1 MSGFVNTLISMLE
14 TPFVGY
20 IAAVVAGIL
29 ASMSPCVI
37 STIPI
42 AIGYVGGYGAGDTK
56 KTVLC
61 ATAFVLGQTV
71 AFVSLGF
78 LFGLMGSILAS
89 PWWRVFLA
97 LVIIVMGL
105 NVVGLIHI
113 PLPAVDPK
121 VSRNSGIIGR
131 ISHWNPDGHCVNSVF
146 NSGFGGHISIG
157 SKCRQRCTFH
167 RVNGVLFVGS
177 VCIYNG
183 SCHSGGKTAQHVGE
197 IRVGQGRTDTH
208 EMPWCTAYSLWWIHD
223 LRCDKILVVIL

>member
-78 LFGLMGSILAS
+78 LFGLMGLILAS

-121 VSRNSGIIGR
+121 VSRNSGIIGGFL
-131 ISHWNPDGHCVNSVF
+131 IGILMATVSTPCSTPALVAILALGANAGSVVHSTVLMVF
-146 NSGFGGHISIG
+146 YSLGQSAFIMAAAIAAGKLPSMLAKSGLAKAGQILM
-157 SKCRQRCTFH
+157 KCL
-167 RVNGVLFVGS
+167 GVLLIV
-177 VCIYNG
+177 Y
-183 SCHSGGKTAQHVGE
+183 GGYMIFDV
-197 IRVGQGRTDTH
+197 IRY
-208 EMPWCTAYSLWWIHD
+208 W
-223 LRCDKILVVIL
+223 

>member
-78 LFGLMGSILAS
+78 LFGLMDRYWQARGGECFL
-89 PWWRVFLA
+89 PW
-97 LVIIVMGL
+97 
-105 NVVGLIHI
+105 
-113 PLPAVDPK
+113 
-121 VSRNSGIIGR
+121 S
-131 ISHWNPDGHCVNSVF
+131 
-146 NSGFGGHISIG
+146 
-157 SKCRQRCTFH
+157 
-167 RVNGVLFVGS
+167 
-177 VCIYNG
+177 
-183 SCHSGGKTAQHVGE
+183 
-197 IRVGQGRTDTH
+197 
-208 EMPWCTAYSLWWIHD
+208 
-223 LRCDKILVVIL
+223 